1 MCELHVNSVE
11 IPNVNN
17 PILLFLDVMM
27 LVGVLDTKINSIHFD
42 KL

>member
-1 MCELHVNSVE
+1 MCELHANSVE

-27 LVGVLDTKINSIHFD
+27 LVGVLYAEIKFI
-42 KL
+42 